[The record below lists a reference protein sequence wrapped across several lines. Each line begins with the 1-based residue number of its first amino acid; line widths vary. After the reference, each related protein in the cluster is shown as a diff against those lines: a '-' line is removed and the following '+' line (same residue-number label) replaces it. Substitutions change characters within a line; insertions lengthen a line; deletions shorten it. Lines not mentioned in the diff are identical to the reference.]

1 MHPRLTIENSAGDL
15 LHVQLHP
22 DRVRD
27 ALNSPLWFQFL
38 VGELVSS
45 SAIHG
50 VVEIEM
56 LPLGTE
62 LTQRWLEVE
71 GNELVNPPLEWE
83 FTQRMVHAL
92 EHQEHPIVRIAA
104 DFDRVLV
111 RRSLNDWFGDGNG
124 PMVVGVEK
132 NRSSAPGRC
141 SRHDVDLIEMY
152 GYTVHMH
159 HFSWYP
165 SEEDESI
172 MDGIKLVIAYYD
184 LARIQEKLPRARA
197 TAVRKLLGC
206 DAKDVGDGAVLKALW
221 DAMDEKTSWSILQRY
236 ERLTNTGKISVPWSP
251 PGGWRAA
258 QQ

>member
-1 MHPRLTIENSAGDL
+1 MQFPHVIPESQNIFLIGTPMHPRLTIENSAGDL

-132 NRSSAPGRC
+132 IEAAHRVDAP
-141 SRHDVDLIEMY
+141 DMTLI
-152 GYTVHMH
+152 
-159 HFSWYP
+159 
-165 SEEDESI
+165 
-172 MDGIKLVIAYYD
+172 
-184 LARIQEKLPRARA
+184 
-197 TAVRKLLGC
+197 
-206 DAKDVGDGAVLKALW
+206 
-221 DAMDEKTSWSILQRY
+221 
-236 ERLTNTGKISVPWSP
+236 
-251 PGGWRAA
+251 
-258 QQ
+258 